1 MDALFESF
9 KYGLTPAIV
18 IAVYLIC
25 VKLFDTKKELKSI
38 EHQKEE
44 SKKTIQINAEIADC
58 FAELNAYLKHVTK
71 DILQYEDDKC
81 TYAIK
86 NSFKALAYTISK
98 FATFTIIA
106 NNVHTNRKN
115 IEDNIIAIVSSEF
128 ADIYNNLVLY
138 HNDTAPVTSF
148 VKEEWKDELVADLK
162 YIIFD
167 ENCTKE
173 DRIYNIHN
181 KMNLKINNYINI
193 VTKQYVKC

>member
-71 DILQYEDDKC
+71 DILD
-81 TYAIK
+81 
-86 NSFKALAYTISK
+86 
-98 FATFTIIA
+98 
-106 NNVHTNRKN
+106 RKS
-115 IEDNIIAIVSSEF
+115 V
-128 ADIYNNLVLY
+128 V
-138 HNDTAPVTSF
+138 
-148 VKEEWKDELVADLK
+148 
-162 YIIFD
+162 
-167 ENCTKE
+167 
-173 DRIYNIHN
+173 
-181 KMNLKINNYINI
+181 
-193 VTKQYVKC
+193 